1 MGQDTD
7 VHEILVALSR
17 LQDLYADSATKAA
30 ERSIAKVIELLT
42 PHDGKSM
49 ETLAAEFRA
58 AASSGAGKETAALP
72 VDESVVERYVQA
84 LNAGGTDSQV
94 FKKTFDALSK
104 DASVKAKEA
113 DSIARQFTRL
123 QAPFK
128 TKKAALTAIKR
139 TFLERARFEN
149 KLRAVS

>member
-17 LQDLYADSATKAA
+17 LQDLYADSGTKAA

-49 ETLAAEFRA
+49 ETLAAELRA
-58 AASSGAGKETAALP
+58 AASSTAAKETAALP
-72 VDESVVERYVQA
+72 VDETVVERYAQA
-84 LNAGGTDSQV
+84 LNAAGTDSQG
-94 FKKTFDALSK
+94 FKKTFEALSK

-113 DSIARQFTRL
+113 DAIARQFTRL

>member
-17 LQDLYADSATKAA
+17 LQDLYADSGTKAA
-30 ERSIAKVIELLT
+30 ERSIAKIIELLT

-49 ETLAAEFRA
+49 ETLTAELRA
-58 AASSGAGKETAALP
+58 AVSSVAAKEAAALP
-72 VDESVVERYVQA
+72 VDEAIVERYVQA
-84 LNAGGTDSQV
+84 LIAAGTDPHV
-94 FKKTFDALSK
+94 FERTFEALSK

-113 DSIARQFTRL
+113 DAIARQFTHL
-123 QAPFK
+123 QSAFK
-128 TKKAALTAIKR
+128 TKKAALTGIKQ
-139 TFLERARFEN
+139 TFVERVRFEN